1 MNDNNSIQ
9 TTRSGTGSQ
18 SCNGAGKRYAKLA
31 SLGQCAQCPMTAPC
45 NNPCSSRPLKEG
57 YTQPSQIGLALDA
70 NGQPVFRH
78 MATGQN
84 LPTDCGITM
93 QVDFGQGSSCRAPP

>member
-57 YTQPSQIGLALDA
+57 YAPYYSKIGLALDA
-70 NGQPVFRH
+70 NGQPVFRN
-78 MATGQN
+78 MGTGDL
-84 LPTDCGITM
+84 LPTGCGIPM
-93 QVDFGQGSSCRAPP
+93 QVNFDQGSSCRP